1 MTLETAANVFASSED
16 LAADQ
21 LADRLEWQ
29 DQVCREGW
37 AQIGIL
43 LASPTDRDYDT
54 LTRYN

>member
-1 MTLETAANVFASSED
+1 MTLDTAANVFASPED

-29 DQVCREGW
+29 DQACREGW
-37 AQIGIL
+37 AQIGTL
-43 LASPTDRDYDT
+43 LASSADRDYYT